1 MKETKRELGL
11 FLLLTFI
18 ITYGLGIIALLKG
31 GLDKF
36 PVARY
41 SMYIPAIVVLILYL
55 FVYKYPILKSND
67 IGLKFKGWKY
77 WFIAP
82 ITIFG
87 IASLTFLISYIIS
100 PELIRDKETIIASAN
115 GFLDLGNWTLSLAI
129 IFLLNVL
136 IAPLLNIFM
145 FLGEEIGWRGFM
157 TPRLLKLFNPFTT
170 FLISGFVWGIW
181 HAFGI
186 IMGLNYPGHPIVGN
200 IMMILLMIPI
210 GIIFHYFYFIS
221 KSVLVPAL
229 AHGALNW
236 TAATYL
242 MFVFDSDKFN
252 ALIYGPTGIVGL
264 TIWWI
269 FGIWFFMKF
278 KTAYNNEYM

>member
-1 MKETKRELGL
+1 MKETKRELKL

-18 ITYGLGIIALLKG
+18 LTYGLGIIALIKG

-41 SMYIPAIVVLILYL
+41 SMYIPAIVVFILYL
-55 FVYKYPILKSND
+55 FEFKKPIFKNND

-87 IASLTFLISYIIS
+87 ITSLCFLISYILS
-100 PELIRDKETIIASAN
+100 PELLLDKHKIIESAN
-115 GFLDLGNWTLSLAI
+115 NFSDFGNWKLSLFL

-145 FLGEEIGWRGFM
+145 FLGEEIGWRSFM
-157 TPRLLKLFNPFTT
+157 TPRLLKLFKPFTA
-170 FLISGFVWGIW
+170 FIIAGFVWGIW

-186 IMGLNYPGHPIVGN
+186 IMGLNYPGNPVIGIV
-200 IMMILLMIPI
+200 MMILLMIPI
-210 GIIFHYFYFIS
+210 GIILQYFYLKS
-221 KSVLVPAL
+221 KSVFIPAL

-236 TAATYL
+236 TASTYL
-242 MFVFDSDKFN
+242 MFVFNSDKFDT
-252 ALIYGPTGIVGL
+252 LIYGPTGIVGL
-264 TIWWI
+264 IVWWI

-278 KTAYNNEYM
+278 KTAYNKV